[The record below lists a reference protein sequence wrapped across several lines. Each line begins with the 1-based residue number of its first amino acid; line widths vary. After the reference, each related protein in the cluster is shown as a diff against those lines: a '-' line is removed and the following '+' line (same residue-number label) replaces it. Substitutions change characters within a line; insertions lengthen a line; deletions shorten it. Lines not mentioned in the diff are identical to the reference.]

1 MSIRKEDSYQH
12 TLCMDLQVDKL
23 RYAVVSKSDKK
34 IVHHR
39 TIALDTFEREP
50 IEALLID
57 EELWYDYGS
66 YVATAGGKRNT
77 LMPVDLFNLSKAD
90 DIFKLNYSDPIDN
103 LDYNRIPELGIVNIY
118 EIPLWIKSMFVIKFP
133 RVKLIHPST
142 VLLKGIFDGN
152 AWREKIHVYIDSESF
167 YLLITA
173 KDKLQYYNRF
183 DHTNFADMI
192 YHILFVL
199 EQKEIDPA
207 KTDVVIYGVEKSWEQ
222 LSEFQGY
229 FKNPVKI
236 FDETEMSDQFIL
248 SKQLLCV

>member
-1 MSIRKEDSYQH
+1 MSIKKEDSYQH
-12 TLCMDLQVDKL
+12 ALCMDLQIDKL
-23 RYAVVSKSDKK
+23 RYAVISKSDKK
-34 IVHHR
+34 IIHHR
-39 TIALDTFEREP
+39 TIEFDTYAREP
-50 IEALLID
+50 IEALLTD
-57 EELWYDYGS
+57 EELWFDYGS

-77 LMPVDLFNLSKAD
+77 LMPVDLFNHSKAD

-142 VLLKGIFDGN
+142 VLLKGVFDAD
-152 AWREKIHVYIDSESF
+152 AWREKIHIYIDTESF
-167 YLLITA
+167 YLLITS
-173 KDKLQYYNRF
+173 KNKLQYYNRF
-183 DHTNFADMI
+183 DYTNFADMI

-207 KTDVVIYGVEKSWEQ
+207 KTDVVIYGVEKNWENHK
-222 LSEFQGY
+222 EFQTY

-236 FDETEMSDQFIL
+236 SDDTEMSDQFIL